1 MTRRNLWTLV
11 GVVLVAFGG
20 WFVVNQQSTT
30 ADPLGAAFAQDASE
44 IDISMIPDM
53 SIGNP
58 DSTVTVI
65 EYASFT
71 CPHCAAFH
79 ADNFKKLK
87 ADFIDTGKI
96 NFVHREVFFDRFG
109 LWAAIVAR
117 CGEGAENRYF
127 GIADVIYAK
136 QSEWANRDNSPEEIV
151 GQLRTIGKTAGL
163 NDEQLDA
170 CFTDGDGAQALYAYY
185 VQNSEKDGVSSTP
198 TFIINGTT
206 HRNMPYEELKEVIE
220 AALAG

>member
-109 LWAAIVAR
+109 LWA
-117 CGEGAENRYF
+117 C
-127 GIADVIYAK
+127 
-136 QSEWANRDNSPEEIV
+136 
-151 GQLRTIGKTAGL
+151 
-163 NDEQLDA
+163 
-170 CFTDGDGAQALYAYY
+170 
-185 VQNSEKDGVSSTP
+185 
-198 TFIINGTT
+198 
-206 HRNMPYEELKEVIE
+206 
-220 AALAG
+220 